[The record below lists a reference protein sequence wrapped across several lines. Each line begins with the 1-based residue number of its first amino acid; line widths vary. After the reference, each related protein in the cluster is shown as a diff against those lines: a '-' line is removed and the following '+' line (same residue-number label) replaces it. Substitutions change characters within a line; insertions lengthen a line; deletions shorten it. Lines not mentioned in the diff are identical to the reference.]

1 MADKIL
7 FLTGKLAEPSVH
19 KVLEEMAPLPFE
31 YRVHQIGVSVAALMT
46 DKMIGRRLKPED
58 FEGFDEIIVPG
69 RCRGDLELLSQDL
82 GIKITRGPDEIK
94 DLPMQ
99 FGKARKKPDLSQHA
113 VKIFAEIVDAPERS
127 IESLLERAR

>member
-1 MADKIL
+1 MARMIL

-58 FEGFDEIIVPG
+58 YEGFDEIIVPG

-99 FGKARKKPDLSQHA
+99 FGKARKKPD
-113 VKIFAEIVDAPERS
+113 
-127 IESLLERAR
+127 